1 MPKVDMELVKLTL
14 QRREELDARAIAQIL
29 EELDFEVRAGKRE
42 SAPLREKMRFLAI
55 IRAGSTDRDGNSEG
69 WIVQVPERADFDV
82 PAAIRAAARDF
93 NDSPKG
99 RRLPVKSLAEA
110 FEFAPARNF
119 KARNVRVKTKWPV
132 EFLAI
137 NGEIYEK

>member
-14 QRREELDARAIAQIL
+14 QRREELDARAVAQIL
-29 EELDFEVRAGKRE
+29 EELDFESRAGKEE
-42 SAPLREKMRFLAI
+42 SAAPREKMRFLAI
-55 IRAGSTDRDGNSEG
+55 TRAGSTDREGNSEG

-99 RRLPVKSLAEA
+99 RRLPALRFPREPDAGTKASRKTA
-110 FEFAPARNF
+110 FPSPRRASRN
-119 KARNVRVKTKWPV
+119 K
-132 EFLAI
+132 
-137 NGEIYEK
+137 